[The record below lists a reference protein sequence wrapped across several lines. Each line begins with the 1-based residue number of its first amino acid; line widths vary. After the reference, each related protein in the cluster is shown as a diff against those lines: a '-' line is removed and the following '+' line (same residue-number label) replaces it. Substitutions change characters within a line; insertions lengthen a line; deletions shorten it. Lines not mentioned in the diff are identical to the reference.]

1 MKYRIDE
8 KSHNPAYLQLYKQL
22 REDIVRKVYPYGSK
36 LPSKRILAGE
46 CGVSVITTEHVYSIL
61 CDEGYVESRERS
73 GYFVIYREKDFR
85 SVGELQNT
93 YSHHATQS
101 PNSSKFPFSVLSKTM
116 RKVLSEY
123 GEDILTKSPEKGCKE
138 LQTAIAS
145 YLARSSG
152 INVKS
157 EQIIIGAGAEYLY
170 NIIIQLLGNDKT
182 YATEDPCYEKIKK
195 VYLSCG
201 ITHEELKLGKDGIL
215 SSELENSS
223 ANILH
228 TTPFHSYPSNI
239 SASASKKIE
248 YIQWALKRKAIIIEE
263 NYDSE
268 LTVSKKAE
276 EPLFAIAPKGMVI
289 YLNTFSKTIA
299 PSIRVGYMV
308 LPENLLKIYNE
319 KLGFYSCTVPIFEQ
333 YVLAELINNGDFERQ
348 INRIRRTRRKEQLQS
363 KKSGH
368 IKNSNSGH

>member
-8 KSHNPAYLQLYKQL
+8 ESHNPAYLQLYNQL
-22 REDIVRKVYPYGSK
+22 REDIIRKVYPYGSK
-36 LPSKRILAGE
+36 LPSKRTLAGE

-73 GYFVIYREKDFR
+73 GYYVVYREKDFR
-85 SVGELQNT
+85 SAGEIHNVYEPHSIT
-93 YSHHATQS
+93 HHN
-101 PNSSKFPFSVLSKTM
+101 NSGKFPFTVLAKTM

-123 GEDILTKSPEKGCKE
+123 EEDILTKSPAKGCRE
-138 LQTAIAS
+138 LQTAIAA

-152 INVKS
+152 INVEP

-170 NIIIQLLGNDKT
+170 NIIIQLLGNDKI
-182 YATEDPCYEKIKK
+182 YAMEYPCYEKIKK

-201 ITHEELKLGKDGIL
+201 TSCEQLKLGKDGIL
-215 SSELENSS
+215 SSELEKSS
-223 ANILH
+223 ANVLH
-228 TTPFHSYPSNI
+228 VTPFHSYPSNI
-239 SASASKKIE
+239 SASVSKKIE
-248 YIQWALKRKAIIIEE
+248 YIQWALKRKAIIIED

-268 LTVSKKAE
+268 LTVSKKSE
-276 EPLFAIAPKGMVI
+276 EPLFSLAPKGMVI

-299 PSIRVGYMV
+299 PSIRAGYMV
-308 LPENLLKIYNE
+308 LPHNLLEIYNSR
-319 KLGFYSCTVPIFEQ
+319 LGFYSCTVPIFEQ

-348 INRIRRTRRKEQLQS
+348 INRIRRIRRKEQAQS

-368 IKNSNSGH
+368 IK

>member
-8 KSHNPAYLQLYKQL
+8 NSHKSAYLQLYTQL

-36 LPSKRILAGE
+36 LPSKRTLAGE

-61 CDEGYVESRERS
+61 CDEGYVEARERS

-85 SVGELQNT
+85 SVGDVLSSYEPHNIT
-93 YSHHATQS
+93 HHN
-101 PNSSKFPFSVLSKTM
+101 NSSKFPFSILSKTM
-116 RKVLSEY
+116 RKVLSDY
-123 GEDILTKSPEKGCKE
+123 GEDILVKSPEKGCPE
-138 LQTAIAS
+138 LQAAIAA

-152 INVKS
+152 INVIP

-182 YATEDPCYEKIKK
+182 YAMEDPCYEKIQK
-195 VYLSCG
+195 VYISCG
-201 ITHEELKLGKDGIL
+201 INHEQLKLGKDGIL
-215 SSELENSS
+215 SSELEKTT
-223 ANILH
+223 ANVLH
-228 TTPFHSYPSNI
+228 VTPFHSYPSNI
-239 SASASKKIE
+239 SAGASKKIE
-248 YIQWALKRKAIIIEE
+248 YIQWALKRKAIIIED

-268 LTVSKKAE
+268 LTISKKSE
-276 EPLFAIAPKGMVI
+276 EPLFSIAPKGMVI

-308 LPENLLKIYNE
+308 LPQNLLEIYNS

-333 YVLAELINNGDFERQ
+333 YVLAELINSGNFERQ
-348 INRIRRTRRKEQLQS
+348 INRIRRNRRKEQAQS

-368 IKNSNSGH
+368 IK